1 MLISLKLRSFFSLS
15 ANFAVLGLKT
25 TTKIDEVKK
34 KYYELAKVYHP
45 DVNSG
50 DQNSHKKFAEITK
63 VVLARHRLTNTSSKT
78 MITRKDI
85 TKHHPPKLK

>member
-1 MLISLKLRSFFSLS
+1 MLISLRLGYVFSLS
-15 ANFAVLGLKT
+15 ANFAILGLKT
-25 TTKIDEVKK
+25 TTKMEEVKK

-45 DVNSG
+45 DVNAG

-85 TKHHPPKLK
+85 TKLHRPKAR